1 MWWKTLFFYLIDI
14 AVVNSFILFKEHQSN
29 NLDDEAL
36 HRSKD
41 LSLCSFREEIVR
53 QLCEYEYEE
62 APSNTKRKSTYP
74 LKDFETIHIPEYA
87 QADDRG
93 GCVVCYKH
101 GRS

>member
-36 HRSKD
+36 HRSKNH
-41 LSLCSFREEIVR
+41 SLCSFREEIVR

-62 APSNTKRKSTYP
+62 APSNTKRKSTHP

-87 QADDRG
+87 QADDRWGEG
-93 GCVVCYKH
+93 GC
-101 GRS
+101 GML